1 MRAHGE
7 YNYRFSMTPD
17 EVQVGDRT
25 VINKVNHNAN
35 YYTHTHAAVDNNG
48 PNDCDLSVSRII
60 KIVINI

>member
-1 MRAHGE
+1 
-7 YNYRFSMTPD
+7 MTPD

-60 KIVINI
+60 KIVVNI